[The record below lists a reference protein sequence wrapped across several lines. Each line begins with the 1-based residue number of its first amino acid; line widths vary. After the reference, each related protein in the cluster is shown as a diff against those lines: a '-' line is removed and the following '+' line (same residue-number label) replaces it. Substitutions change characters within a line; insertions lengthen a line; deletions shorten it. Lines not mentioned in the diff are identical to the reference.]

1 MTKKNWKGGEKK
13 VLQKLKVDISI
24 PVQAMNFEKA
34 L

>member
-13 VLQKLKVDISI
+13 VLQKLKVDIGI